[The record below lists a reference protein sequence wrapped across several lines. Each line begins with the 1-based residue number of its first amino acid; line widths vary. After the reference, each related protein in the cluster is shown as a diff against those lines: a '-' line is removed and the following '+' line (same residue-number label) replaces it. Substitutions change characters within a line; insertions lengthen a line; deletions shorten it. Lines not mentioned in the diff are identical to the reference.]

1 MVSSPATNPQISR
14 IRDLFQ
20 PTLNFLGYELY
31 DLALTGTA
39 GPDYQMHT
47 QPRRQLDNVRQRAHE
62 LERENQKAA
71 DDLARKVD
79 GN

>member
-1 MVSSPATNPQISR
+1 MGRDVTIRPMGFGR
-14 IRDLFQ
+14 ILA
-20 PTLNFLGYELY
+20 LLLGLAA
-31 DLALTGTA
+31 LSFAVRTALTGTA

-47 QPRRQLDNVRQRAHE
+47 QPRRQLDNVRNRAHE
-62 LERENQKAA
+62 LEREQQNAA